1 MYMRRRTVSCVAA
14 LSVLVAV
21 YAPTL
26 KRLTLFSLSESSESY
41 ILIAPA
47 ITLYLIWMSR
57 KEIFRTLQSSFL
69 SASVFGAVALA
80 GVFLARHYM
89 SLLGDSD
96 FFSLMALS
104 FCLFIAGVF
113 LACFGQSAFR
123 AAIFP
128 LAMLLFFV
136 PLPSEASKLII
147 AWLQA
152 GTAALVD
159 WSFSLLRVPVLR
171 DGLVFTVPGVSIE
184 IVAECSGINSSIAL
198 LITALLIAHE
208 TFRVGTHRAIFVLLS
223 IPLSIVKNAI
233 RIVTL
238 TLLAT
243 HVDMSFLTGPLH
255 HRGGFVF
262 FLIALALMVPIWRVL
277 KKREDSLTPPGQSS
291 EVSVPLPSF
300 PTSR

>member
-1 MYMRRRTVSCVAA
+1 MSIRRRTVSFIVA
-14 LSVLVAV
+14 LLVLVAV

-26 KRLTLFSLSESSESY
+26 KRLTFFSLNESSESY

-47 ITLYLIWMSR
+47 ITLYLIWISR
-57 KEIFRTLQSSFL
+57 KEIFRTIQSSFL
-69 SASVFGAVALA
+69 SASVFAAAGLA
-80 GVFLARHYM
+80 AVFLAHRYM
-89 SLLGDSD
+89 PLLGESD
-96 FFSLMALS
+96 FFSLTALS

-113 LACFGQSAFR
+113 LACFGQSAFK

-147 AWLQA
+147 AWLQS
-152 GTAALVD
+152 GSAALVD
-159 WSFSLLRVPVLR
+159 WSFSLLHVPVLR
-171 DGLVFTVPGVSIE
+171 EGLVFTVPGVSIE
-184 IVAECSGINSSIAL
+184 IAAECSGINSSIAL

-208 TFRVGTHRAIFVLLS
+208 TFRVGVNRTIFVLLS

-243 HVDMSFLTGPLH
+243 YVDMSFLTGPLH

-277 KKREDSLTPPGQSS
+277 KKREDSLIPTGQTS
-291 EVSVPLPSF
+291 EARVPLPSF